1 MLIIISGLPGVG
13 KTTIGKL
20 LAKKLQAVYL
30 RVDSIEQA
38 IRNAAQINQFGGVEQ
53 VFAEGYMAAYAV
65 AKDNLELGL
74 TVIADSVNSI
84 EITREDY
91 RAVADTCNKPYLEVE
106 IICSDKDM
114 HKQRVETRKPTLS
127 GHKLPT
133 WQDVLNRDFEKW
145 NTSPLTIDTAELTA
159 DRAVEFICEELKN

>member
-74 TVIADSVNSI
+74 T
-84 EITREDY
+84 
-91 RAVADTCNKPYLEVE
+91 
-106 IICSDKDM
+106 
-114 HKQRVETRKPTLS
+114 
-127 GHKLPT
+127 
-133 WQDVLNRDFEKW
+133 
-145 NTSPLTIDTAELTA
+145 
-159 DRAVEFICEELKN
+159 